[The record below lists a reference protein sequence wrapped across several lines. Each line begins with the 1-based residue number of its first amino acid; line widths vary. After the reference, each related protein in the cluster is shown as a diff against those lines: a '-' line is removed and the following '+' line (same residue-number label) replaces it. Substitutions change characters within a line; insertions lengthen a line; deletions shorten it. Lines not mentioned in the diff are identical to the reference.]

1 MTRSSFW
8 LPACWLK
15 AMGLASIA
23 MSLTAQPYTARRSSA
38 GGIPIVQLRDEAHR
52 TVVSIVPSIGNNSY
66 EMLVN
71 GKNVFWFPFESLSDF
86 AQKPSLAGN
95 PLLAPWANRLDE
107 PAFYANGKK
116 YALNLE
122 LGNIRL
128 DGNKLP
134 IHGLLMFASEWE
146 IVEASSDASS
156 AWVTS
161 RLDFSRFPER
171 MAQFPFAHSIE
182 MTYRLSAGVLEVQT
196 RLTNDSIAG
205 MPVSAGYHPYFQLHD
220 APRDEWAVSLGAGL
234 EWVLNAKLTPTGQT
248 TPVAGRFENPSRIP
262 LRGIAL
268 DNVFGGLVRDAGGRA
283 RFAVKGKQ
291 EQIEVLYGPKYKV
304 AVVYAPQGANRDF
317 ICFEPMSGVTN
328 AFNLAHRGEY
338 NEMAVIPS
346 GESWQE
352 SYWIR
357 PSGF

>member
-1 MTRSSFW
+1 MTRPSRW
-8 LPACWLK
+8 LPARWLT
-15 AMGLASIA
+15 AIGLASIT
-23 MSLTAQPYTARRSSA
+23 MSLNAQPYSAQRSSA

-52 TVVSIVPSIGNNSY
+52 TIVSVVPSVGNNAY

-71 GKNVFWFPFESLSDF
+71 GKNVFWFPFDSLADF
-86 AQKPSLAGN
+86 AKKPSLAAN
-95 PLLAPWANRLDE
+95 PFLAPWANRLDE
-107 PAFYANGKK
+107 PAFHANGKK
-116 YALNLE
+116 YNLNLD

-146 IVEASSDASS
+146 VVEASADAGS
-156 AWVTS
+156 AWVAS
-161 RLDFSRFPER
+161 RLDFSRFPDR
-171 MAQFPFAHSIE
+171 MAQFPFAHTIE
-182 MTYRLSAGVLEVQT
+182 MTYRLSAGVLEVRT
-196 RLTNDSIAG
+196 RLANHSAAS
-205 MPVSAGYHPYFQLHD
+205 MPVSVGYHPYFRLHD
-220 APRDEWAVSLGAGL
+220 APREEWTVSLGAAL
-234 EWVLNAKLTPTGQT
+234 EWTLDDKLTPTGQT
-248 TPVAGRFENPSRIP
+248 TPVAGRFENPASIP

-268 DNVFGGLVRDAGGRA
+268 DNVFGGLVRDAAGQA
-283 RFAVKGKQ
+283 RFAVKGRQ
-291 EQIEVLYGPKYKV
+291 EQIEVLYGPKYQV
-304 AVVYAPQGANRDF
+304 AVVYAPQGANRGF

-346 GESWQE
+346 GGFWQE

>member
-1 MTRSSFW
+1 MTRPSL
-8 LPACWLK
+8 LPPVLL
-15 AMGLASIA
+15 LASIA
-23 MSLTAQPYTARRSSA
+23 MSLNAQPYSARRSSA
-38 GGIPIVQLRDEAHR
+38 GGIPIVQLRDEARR
-52 TVVSIVPSIGNNSY
+52 TVVSIVPSVGNNSY

-71 GKNVFWFPFESLSDF
+71 GKNVFWFPFESLADF
-86 AQKPSLAGN
+86 AKKPSLAAN
-95 PLLAPWANRLDE
+95 PFLAPWANRLDE
-107 PAFYANGKK
+107 PAFHANGKK
-116 YALNLE
+116 YALNLD

-146 IVEASSDASS
+146 VVEASADAAS

-161 RLDFSRFPER
+161 RLDFSRFPDR
-171 MAQFPFAHSIE
+171 MAQFPFAHTIE
-182 MTYRLSAGVLEVQT
+182 MTYRLSAGMLEVQT
-196 RLTNDSIAG
+196 RLNNHSAAS
-205 MPVSAGYHPYFQLHD
+205 MPVSVGYHPYFRLHD
-220 APRDEWAVSLGAGL
+220 APRDEWTVSIGAGL
-234 EWVLNAKLTPTGQT
+234 EWTLNDKLTPTGQT
-248 TPVAGRFENPSRIP
+248 TPVAGRFDNPSSIP

-268 DNVFGGLVRDAGGRA
+268 DNVFGGLVRDSAGQA

-338 NEMAVIPS
+338 DEMAVIPS
-346 GESWQE
+346 GGSWQE